1 MAEKI
6 VSPGVFTNERDLSF
20 LPAGISSIGA
30 AIIGPTIKGQ
40 HSNQL

>member
-20 LPAGISSIGA
+20 LPAGISAIGA
-30 AIIGPTIKGQ
+30 AIIDQQLKVQ